1 VDVDTARRGTLLG
14 VAAYVM
20 WGLFPLYWPLLEPG
34 GALEILAHRVW
45 WSLVF
50 VALLLAVSRRA
61 VRDLPRD
68 KRGLTLLGIA
78 SVLIGI
84 NWGVFIWSVNNDHV
98 IDSSLGYFINPLVSV
113 ALGVLVLRETLRRT
127 QWGAVALAAVGVTTL
142 AVAAGKPPWIALTLA
157 VTFGCYGLVKAVVG
171 VGPLEGLTVETAAL
185 APLALGYLGGLTPTG
200 DSTFASHGADHALLL
215 MSGGAVTAI
224 PLLFFAAA
232 VASAP
237 LSQLGVLFY
246 LNPTMQFL
254 VGTLIRHE
262 PLSTGRLIGFVLV
275 WIALAIFTVD
285 SLTNHRRRQ
294 LALAAEA
301 AAA

>member
-1 VDVDTARRGTLLG
+1 VNLERRGTLLG

-34 GALEILAHRVW
+34 SALEILAHRVW

-50 VALLLAVSRRA
+50 VALLLVVSRRA
-61 VRDLPRD
+61 LRDLPRD

-78 SVLIGI
+78 SVLIGV
-84 NWGVFIWSVNNDHV
+84 NWGVFIWAVNHDHV

-113 ALGVLVLRETLRRT
+113 GLGVIVLRETLRRT

-142 AVAAGKPPWIALTLA
+142 AVATGRPPWIALTLA
-157 VTFGCYGLVKAVVG
+157 LSFGFYGLVKAVVG

-185 APLALGYLGGLTPTG
+185 APLALGYLGWLTATG

-262 PLSTGRLIGFVLV
+262 PLSTGRLVGFVLV
-275 WIALAIFTVD
+275 WIALAVFTVD
-285 SLTNHRRRQ
+285 SLANHRRRQ